1 MCRLPRVSESAGPE
15 GKKEE
20 RRVRKIMLTAAA
32 GVWLLLPAGVF
43 GSDWIIEEVDPDFPG
58 DRVISSYS
66 EGKVRVE
73 GLLHGL
79 VFLVDL
85 PAGEGFIIDGKAG
98 KYAGGDIDGIARMM
112 LPRREREDGAEAV
125 PGESSRSPAV
135 MPGVRIERV
144 AEEETVAGFAAQRYR
159 VFLEDLLV
167 EELWF
172 APDINAV
179 TAGGRG
185 SLAAFLDIMTGSG
198 EGEDFP
204 PGYEGQEAYRELSR
218 RGYVVRRVT
227 YFRGEENR
235 IEAVKAERTTHPPG
249 IFKVPEG
256 MEEAPY
262 RKLFLGRD

>member
-1 MCRLPRVSESAGPE
+1 VSGVPGPE

-20 RRVRKIMLTAAA
+20 VQVRKVLVTVAAA
-32 GVWLLLPAGVF
+32 VWLLFPPGVF
-43 GSDWIIEEVDPDFPG
+43 GSDWTIEKIDPDFPG
-58 DRVISSYS
+58 DRVIYSYS
-66 EGKVRVE
+66 EGKVRVA
-73 GLLHGL
+73 GLVDGL
-79 VFLVDL
+79 VFLIDL
-85 PAGEGFIIDGKAG
+85 PAGEGFIVDEKAG

-112 LPRREREDGAEAV
+112 GPPRESGDGEEAV
-125 PGESSRSPAV
+125 PGESSRPSAA

-144 AEEETVAGFAAQRYR
+144 AEEEVVAGFAAQRYR

-198 EGEDFP
+198 EEEDFP

-235 IEAVKAERTTHPPG
+235 IEAVKAERTTLPPG
-249 IFKVPEG
+249 IFEVPEG

-262 RKLFLGRD
+262 RKLFRGRD

>member
-1 MCRLPRVSESAGPE
+1 
-15 GKKEE
+15 
-20 RRVRKIMLTAAA
+20 MLTVAV

-85 PAGEGFIIDGKAG
+85 PAGEGFIVDEKAG
-98 KYAGGDIDGIARMM
+98 RYAGGDIDGIARMM
-112 LPRREREDGAEAV
+112 LPRGERTATGV
-125 PGESSRSPAV
+125 PEEGSRSPAV

-167 EELWF
+167 EELWL

-198 EGEDFP
+198 EDEDFP

-218 RGYVVRRVT
+218 RGYVVRRVI

-249 IFKVPEG
+249 IFEVSAE
-256 MEEAPY
+256 MEEVPY
-262 RKLFLGRD
+262 RRLFLGKD